1 MMVPEGHAKVKSVA
15 STAGTGSPKSK
26 FGANNDILTIWC
38 PLSTARTYGPATP
51 TSWIVTQIRYSVVA
65 FYLRQA
71 RKSGKSI
78 GAEPGPL
85 CVTRW
90 PIGETYEKERQRC
103 DTRP

>member
-1 MMVPEGHAKVKSVA
+1 MTVPEGHAKVESVA
-15 STAGTGSPKSK
+15 SPAGTRSPKSK
-26 FGANNDILTIWC
+26 FGANNEILTIWC
-38 PLSTARTYGPATP
+38 RLGYGRTYGPATP

-78 GAEPGPL
+78 GAEAGAL
-85 CVTRW
+85 RVTRW
-90 PIGETYEKERQRC
+90 PIDETVEKERRRC